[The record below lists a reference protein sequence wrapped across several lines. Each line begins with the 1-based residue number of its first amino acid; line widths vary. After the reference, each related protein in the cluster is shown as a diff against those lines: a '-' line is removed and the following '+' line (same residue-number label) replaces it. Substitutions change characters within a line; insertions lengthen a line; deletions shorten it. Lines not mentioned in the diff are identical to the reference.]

1 MNIATFLISAI
12 IVGLL
17 FLAVRHIKK
26 HGSCANC
33 EQCRSR
39 TGAGGSRSGGPG
51 NGGHCCGAVP
61 EKKEADQEDC
71 SGHCLVCSG
80 CHSRKQ

>member
-39 TGAGGSRSGGPG
+39 TGAGGSRSG
-51 NGGHCCGAVP
+51 
-61 EKKEADQEDC
+61 C
-71 SGHCLVCSG
+71 SGSSGGCSG
-80 CHSRKQ
+80 CCGCGSKSCGGTRDGDQ